1 MVEGEADMAEKQDVE
16 WKESWRD
23 EYLKW
28 ICGFANAKG
37 GKIYIGTNDDGN
49 VVGLEDSKKLMEDIP
64 NKINNYLGIIVD
76 VNLLEEDGKEYIEI
90 DVPPVSYPVSYR
102 GEYHYRSGST
112 KQQLVGSA
120 LTDFLLRKTGAKWDS
135 VPYDGIT
142 VDMLDQESF
151 DIFRREAL
159 RTKRL
164 TQEDLDCSN
173 EELLDKLGLLVEG
186 KLKRAAILLF
196 YRHPERLF
204 TGAYVKI
211 GKFGDGP
218 DLLYEDTIEG
228 SLMIMADRAI
238 DTIYLK
244 YLKAAVSYDKD
255 VRVET
260 YPFARAAL
268 REAFFNA
275 LVHSKWQEGNPIQ
288 IKIRDNEIFISNS
301 CSFPEGWTTQNLL
314 KPHKSVPY
322 NPDIANAFYKA
333 GYIETWGR
341 GVEKIIKAC
350 KEIGAKD
357 PEYEVEFGDITIR
370 FEALDLDYTTDK
382 ASNKALNKALF
393 KALNEEERIILET
406 IIEQP
411 RTSQEEMVD
420 RTGYSRSKIQR
431 IMKQLKNKGLIYRA
445 GAKKNGTWIVIG
457 ITDEN

>member
-1 MVEGEADMAEKQDVE
+1 M
-16 WKESWRD
+16 
-23 EYLKW
+23 
-28 ICGFANAKG
+28 
-37 GKIYIGTNDDGN
+37 
-49 VVGLEDSKKLMEDIP
+49 
-64 NKINNYLGIIVD
+64 
-76 VNLLEEDGKEYIEI
+76 
-90 DVPPVSYPVSYR
+90 
-102 GEYHYRSGST
+102 
-112 KQQLVGSA
+112 
-120 LTDFLLRKTGAKWDS
+120 
-135 VPYDGIT
+135 
-142 VDMLDQESF
+142 
-151 DIFRREAL
+151 
-159 RTKRL
+159 
-164 TQEDLDCSN
+164 
-173 EELLDKLGLLVEG
+173 
-186 KLKRAAILLF
+186 
-196 YRHPERLF
+196 
-204 TGAYVKI
+204 
-211 GKFGDGP
+211 
-218 DLLYEDTIEG
+218 
-228 SLMIMADRAI
+228 
-238 DTIYLK
+238 
-244 YLKAAVSYDKD
+244 
-255 VRVET
+255 RVET
-260 YPFARAAL
+260 YPFARAAI

-370 FEALDLDYTTDK
+370 FEAIDLDYTTDK
-382 ASNKALNKALF
+382 ASN